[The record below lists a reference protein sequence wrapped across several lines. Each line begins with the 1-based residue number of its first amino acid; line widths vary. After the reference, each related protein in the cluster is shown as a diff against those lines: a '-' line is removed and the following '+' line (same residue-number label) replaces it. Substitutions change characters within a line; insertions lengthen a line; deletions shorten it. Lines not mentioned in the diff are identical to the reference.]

1 MTTASGIQIG
11 RAYPSQNRVRDQRL
25 FELPA
30 HTLRS
35 RRKSNGASLTIE
47 RPEKPGSIVGGQ
59 RGNGHDGASRAG
71 YAVLGFSEPVQRHF
85 GASCPRLMQAD
96 GGRRLSDDDMSVHEN
111 TVGYQIDIAFE
122 IAREY
127 PFVGEDITAESVSRV
142 IAGVYPVLVAFNGY
156 RHRSGRLTRIDHAEI
171 TMESTPI
178 PCMDLSGDVDVR
190 AVVHRD
196 GRTAWDVTS
205 MLVRPLRALLWTAER
220 LREEG
225 SRLKKGDIVT
235 SGTYPFLLDIRPGD
249 RLIADVVDKAEIS
262 HRFESGV

>member
-11 RAYPSQNRVRDQRL
+11 REYQFQNRVRDRRL

-35 RRKSNGASLTIE
+35 RRKSNDASLAVG
-47 RPEKPGSIVGGQ
+47 RPEKPGSSGEDH
-59 RGNGHDGASRAG
+59 RGSGNDGARRTD

-85 GASCPRLMQAD
+85 GASRPRLMQAD
-96 GGRRLSDDDMSVHEN
+96 GGRRLTDHDRSVHEN

-127 PFVGEDITAESVSRV
+127 PFVGEDITAESGSKA
-142 IAGVYPVLVAFNGY
+142 IAGVYPVLVAFNGS
-156 RHRSGRLTRIDHAEI
+156 RHHSGRLTRIDHAEF
-171 TMESTPI
+171 TMERMPI
-178 PCMDLSGDVDVR
+178 PCMDISGDVDVR
-190 AVVHRD
+190 AVVHRE
-196 GRTAWDVTS
+196 GRTALDVTS
-205 MLVRPLRALLWTAER
+205 ILVRPLRALLWTAER
-220 LREEG
+220 LREDG

-249 RLIADVVDKAEIS
+249 RLTADMVDEAEIS
-262 HRFESGV
+262 RRFEKGF

>member
-1 MTTASGIQIG
+1 MTTAPRIQPG
-11 RAYPSQNRVRDQRL
+11 RAYQFQNSVRDQRV

-47 RPEKPGSIVGGQ
+47 SPGKPGSSGEDH
-59 RGNGHDGASRAG
+59 RGNGHDGASRAC
-71 YAVLGFSEPVQRHF
+71 YAVLGFSEVVQRHF

-96 GGRRLSDDDMSVHEN
+96 CGRRLTDHDKSVDDN

-127 PFVGEDITAESVSRV
+127 AFVGEEIIADSVSKA
-142 IAGVYPVLVAFNGY
+142 IAGVYPVLVAFNGS
-156 RHRSGRLTRIDHAEI
+156 RHHPGRVTRLDHAEI
-171 TMESTPI
+171 TLEPI
-178 PCMDLSGDVDVR
+178 PIQCMELSGNVDVR
-190 AVVHRD
+190 AVVHRE

-205 MLVRPLRALLWTAER
+205 ILVRPLRALLWTAER
-220 LREEG
+220 LRENG
-225 SRLKKGDIVT
+225 SGLKKGDIVT

-249 RLIADVVDKAEIS
+249 RLTADLIDKAKIS
-262 HRFESGV
+262 HRFDKGL

>member
-11 RAYPSQNRVRDQRL
+11 RAYQSQNRVRDQRL

-35 RRKSNGASLTIE
+35 RRKSNGASLNIE
-47 RPEKPGSIVGGQ
+47 RPEKPNSIGGDHRGS
-59 RGNGHDGASRAG
+59 GHDGASWAG

-85 GASCPRLMQAD
+85 GASCPQLMQAD
-96 GGRRLSDDDMSVHEN
+96 GGRRFTDDGIPVHEN
-111 TVGYQIDIAFE
+111 IVGYQIDIAFE

-127 PFVGEDITAESVSRV
+127 PFVGEDIATESVSKA

-156 RHRSGRLTRIDHAEI
+156 RHHSGRLARIDHAEI
-171 TMESTPI
+171 IMEPTPI
-178 PCMDLSGDVDVR
+178 PCVDLSGNVDVR
-190 AVVHRD
+190 AVVQRE

-225 SRLKKGDIVT
+225 SWLKKGDIVT

-249 RLIADVVDKAEIS
+249 RLTADVVGKAEIS
-262 HRFESGV
+262 HRFENGL